1 MRPGDICFAA
11 ARGAC
16 TGKPRPVAII
26 QDDRL
31 DSTASATVVPADVQ
45 PCRRALVRITVERT
59 DTMGTENPSQTM
71 IDKVTT
77 RPRVNLRDHV
87 GHLTSPMPISFGL
100 TARP

>member
-16 TGKPRPVAII
+16 TGKPETRGH
-26 QDDRL
+26 RL